1 MESWRSWG
9 PNWSKRGLVP
19 EMGSNP
25 SLKQLALGRSC
36 QPATFVRSCSRFG
49 RFDSHATLKGK
60 FGMRY
65 LILPQKNSQ
74 LFSSHH
80 LFLGTMMWT
89 YRKKALPTSS
99 NQQDHRIHGGSKNAR
114 LPHRSHWKCWRKGS
128 PQRDR
133 ELVSRLSRLPFDPF
147 HSISSDASKEVC
159 KSDCSWGFF
168 QPRWRR
174 TTKTW
179 EDGVSFWSPMKRG
192 AVITH
197 ITCAM
202 PKAVLLSV
210 RASPLEG
217 VPLPALVPFLVGLP

>member
-1 MESWRSWG
+1 MF
-9 PNWSKRGLVP
+9 K
-19 EMGSNP
+19 
-25 SLKQLALGRSC
+25 K
-36 QPATFVRSCSRFG
+36 
-49 RFDSHATLKGK
+49 K
-60 FGMRY
+60 
-65 LILPQKNSQ
+65 Q
-74 LFSSHH
+74 LFSSHQ
-80 LFLGTMMWT
+80 LFLGAMMWT

-133 ELVSRLSRLPFDPF
+133 VGFQAFTARVSP
-147 HSISSDASKEVC
+147 DASKEVC
-159 KSDCSWGFF
+159 KSDCSWDFF
-168 QPRWRR
+168 STTVWRT

-179 EDGVSFWSPMKRG
+179 ANGVSFWSPMKRG
-192 AVITH
+192 AVITY

-210 RASPLEG
+210 CVSPLEG